1 MEAKWF
7 HSQSI
12 DKRTTVGH
20 MSYMRREKVITS
32 REFQQQFAKIS
43 KTLQPGE
50 TISVTNRGVKIGT
63 FTRASN
69 RSGRVPDFYA
79 NLQKLDQPRC
89 VGQRMI
95 NQIAD
100 DIS

>member
-1 MEAKWF
+1 
-7 HSQSI
+7 
-12 DKRTTVGH
+12 
-20 MSYMRREKVITS
+20 MSYMRRDKVITS

-43 KTLQPGE
+43 KTLKPGE
-50 TISVTNRGVKIGT
+50 TISVTNRGEKVGT

-79 NLQKLDQPRC
+79 NLQKLGQPQS

-95 NQIAD
+95 DQIAD
-100 DIS
+100 DLS

>member
-1 MEAKWF
+1 
-7 HSQSI
+7 
-12 DKRTTVGH
+12 

-43 KTLQPGE
+43 KMLEPGE
-50 TISVTNRGVKIGT
+50 TISVTNRGEKIGT

-69 RSGRVPDFYA
+69 RPGRVPDFYA
-79 NLQKLDQPRC
+79 NLQKLGRPRS

-95 NQIAD
+95 DHIAD
-100 DIS
+100 DLS